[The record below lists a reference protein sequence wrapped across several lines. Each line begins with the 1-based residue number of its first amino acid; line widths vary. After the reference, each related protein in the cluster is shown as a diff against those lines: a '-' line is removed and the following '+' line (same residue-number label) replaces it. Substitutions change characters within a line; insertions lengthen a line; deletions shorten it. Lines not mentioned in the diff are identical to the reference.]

1 MGPDGE
7 HTASRGV
14 ISVGR
19 GRMGGRH
26 TDAETLVRRGT
37 DGQLYM
43 AAQDVTALL
52 RDLAR
57 AFALQAG
64 TDEAPR
70 PDDRP
75 APLPLDGATLRAV
88 ADVLDA
94 QADALDVQ
102 LIAMSGPSAVG
113 WGGPV
118 P

>member
-1 MGPDGE
+1 MG
-7 HTASRGV
+7 R
-14 ISVGR
+14 
-19 GRMGGRH
+19 RH

-52 RDLAR
+52 RELAQ
-57 AFALQAG
+57 AFGLQAG
-64 TDEAPR
+64 TDGAAR
-70 PDDRP
+70 PEDRP
-75 APLPLDGATLRAV
+75 APLRLDGATLRAV

-94 QADALDVQ
+94 QADAMDVQ

-113 WGGPV
+113 RGGPV